1 MSISDRNTMSIDT
14 NVSQA
19 IDQNYFQRAKRVLP
33 GGVNS
38 NVRLAV
44 KDSFIV
50 RGQGSKVWDING
62 NEYIDYLLG
71 QGPNFLGHANPIVM
85 AKVSE
90 VIKDGMLFGAQNPL
104 EIEAAELVLDAVQW
118 GEQLRF
124 SVTGTEA
131 VQTALRVARA
141 HTSKT
146 KYVRFQGHYHG
157 WLDNVLTNTSL
168 GEAQPLSIGQSKM
181 ALKDCYVLPWNDLSA
196 VKDLIAKDQDIAA
209 IITEPMMV
217 NSGAIIPDPGY
228 LEGLRAICDEKNIVL
243 IFDEVI
249 TGFRL
254 SRGGAAER
262 FGVTPDLATYG
273 KAIAGG
279 FPVAALVGSEKL
291 LHRVGTGEINHS
303 GTFNGYAI
311 GCAATIASMNLLAKP
326 DAYQSLENL
335 GNKLISGMKELAKN
349 YSAPLHVQG
358 LPMAFHLSFG
368 SDEHIRNFQDLQ
380 KQNDAMYK
388 EFVSK
393 VRSQKLWIT
402 DRGIWYVSMAHSE
415 QDLEDTLHRF
425 DRALASMEFSK

>member
-1 MSISDRNTMSIDT
+1 MSVETHTSLTE
-14 NVSQA
+14 A
-19 IDQNYFQRAKRVLP
+19 LAARAEKVLP

-50 RGQGSKVWDING
+50 RGKGSRVWDVNG
-62 NEYIDYLLG
+62 TEYIDYLLG
-71 QGPNFLGHANPIVM
+71 QGPNFIGHANSEVLSD
-85 AKVSE
+85 VSE
-90 VIKDGMLFGAQNPL
+90 VMQNGMLFGAQNPL
-104 EIEAAELVLDAVQW
+104 EIEAAELVLEALKW
-118 GEQLRF
+118 PEQLRF

-141 HTSKT
+141 HTGKT

-157 WLDNVLTNTSL
+157 WLDNVLANTDL
-168 GEAQPLSIGQSKM
+168 GEAKPVSLGQSLA
-181 ALKDCYVLPWNDLSA
+181 ALSDCVVLPWNDLAA
-196 VKDLIAKDQDIAA
+196 VADLVAKDNDIAA

-217 NSGAIIPDPGY
+217 NSGAIVPDPGY
-228 LEGLRAICDEKNIVL
+228 LEGLREICNEKNIVL

-279 FPVAALVGSEKL
+279 FPVAALVGSKEL
-291 LHRVGTGEINHS
+291 LAKVGTGQINHS

-311 GCAATIASMNLLAKP
+311 GCAATISSMKLLARP
-326 DAYQSLENL
+326 NTYENL
-335 GNKLISGMKELAKN
+335 EVIGTQLMNGMKDLAKKHN
-349 YSAPLHVQG
+349 APLHIQG

-368 SDEHIRNFQDLQ
+368 SDDQIHNFADLQ
-380 KQNDAMYK
+380 KKNDPAYK
-388 EFVSK
+388 KFVQA
-393 VRSQKLWIT
+393 VRDAKIWIT
-402 DRGIWYVSMAHSE
+402 DRGIWYVSLAHT
-415 QDLEDTLHRF
+415 QEDVVETLKRF
-425 DRALASMEFSK
+425 DVALSNTSW

>member
-1 MSISDRNTMSIDT
+1 MSTLDRKTMSIDT
-14 NVSQA
+14 NLNHA
-19 IDQNYFQRAKRVLP
+19 ISRELFDRAQKVLP

-50 RGQGSKVWDING
+50 KGSGSKVWDING

-71 QGPNFLGHANPIVM
+71 QGPNFLGHANPDVL

-90 VIKDGMLFGAQNPL
+90 VLKDGMLFGAQNPL
-104 EIEAAELVLDAVQW
+104 EIAAAELVLDAISW

-141 HTSKT
+141 HTGKT

-168 GEAQPLSIGQSKM
+168 GEAQPLSSGQSKM
-181 ALKDCYVLPWNDLSA
+181 ALKDCYVLAWNDLS
-196 VKDLIAKDQDIAA
+196 VVRELISKDNDIAA

-217 NSGAIIPDPGY
+217 NSGAILPDPGY
-228 LEGLRAICDEKNIVL
+228 LEGLREICNEKNIVL

-254 SRGGAAER
+254 SRGGGAER
-262 FGVTPDLATYG
+262 FNVTPDLATYG

-291 LHRVGTGEINHS
+291 LHKVGTGEVNHS

-326 DAYQSLENL
+326 DAYKNLEKIGGSLIDGL
-335 GNKLISGMKELAKN
+335 RTIAKK
-349 YSAPLHVQG
+349 YSAPLHIQG

-368 SDEHIRNFQDLQ
+368 SDEQIHNFQDLQ

-388 EFVSK
+388 AFVLQ
-393 VRSQKLWIT
+393 VRNQNIWIT
-402 DRGIWYVSMAHSE
+402 DRGIWYVSMAHNE
-415 QDLEDTLHRF
+415 NDVHETLSRF
-425 DRALASMEFSK
+425 EKAILGMVFSN

>member
-1 MSISDRNTMSIDT
+1 MSVETKIDST
-14 NVSQA
+14 LAQDLFKRAQNVLS
-19 IDQNYFQRAKRVLP
+19 

-50 RGQGSKVWDING
+50 KGLGSKVWDIDG
-62 NEYIDYLLG
+62 TEYIDYLLG
-71 QGPNFLGHANPIVM
+71 QGPNFLGHANPRVL
-85 AKVSE
+85 AEVSE
-90 VIKDGMLFGAQNPL
+90 TMKNGMLFGAQNPL
-104 EIEAAELVLDAVQW
+104 EIEAAELVLDAIKW

-141 HTSKT
+141 STGKT

-157 WLDNVLTNTSL
+157 WLDNVLTNTSI
-168 GEAQPLSIGQSKM
+168 GAAQPLSLGQSKM

-196 VKDLIAKDQDIAA
+196 VKELIASDPDIAA

-217 NSGAIIPDPGY
+217 NSGAIIPDSGY
-228 LEGLRAICDEKNIVL
+228 LEGLRNICDENSIIL

-279 FPVAALVGSEKL
+279 FPVAALVGSRKL
-291 LHRVGTGEINHS
+291 LEKVGTGEVNHS

-311 GCAATIASMNLLAKP
+311 GCAATIASMKALSEPNAYKNLEEIGT
-326 DAYQSLENL
+326 SL
-335 GNKLISGMKELAKN
+335 IIGMKEIAKK
-349 YSAPLHVQG
+349 YRAPLHIQG
-358 LPMAFHLSFG
+358 VPMAFHVSFG
-368 SDEHIRNFQDLQ
+368 SDQQIHNFQDLQ
-380 KQNDAMYK
+380 KQNDVLYK
-388 EFVSK
+388 KFVNEI
-393 VRSQKLWIT
+393 RNQRIWIT
-402 DRGIWYVSMAHSE
+402 DRGIWYVSMAHSKSDVDE
-415 QDLEDTLHRF
+415 TLERF
-425 DRALASMEFSK
+425 DRAMANMGFSN

>member
-1 MSISDRNTMSIDT
+1 MSINTKL
-14 NVSQA
+14 NQA
-19 IDQNYFQRAKRVLP
+19 VNQDYFNRAQRVLP

-50 RGQGSKVWDING
+50 KGLGSRVWDING

-71 QGPNFLGHANPIVM
+71 QGPNFLGHANSDVLKKVNEVM
-85 AKVSE
+85 Q
-90 VIKDGMLFGAQNPL
+90 DGMLFGAQNPL
-104 EIEAAELVLDAVQW
+104 EVEAAELVLEAVKW

-141 HTSKT
+141 QTGNSK
-146 KYVRFQGHYHG
+146 YLRFQGHYHG
-157 WLDNVLTNTSL
+157 WLDNVLTNSNI
-168 GEAQPLSIGQSKM
+168 GEAQPLSKGQSKM
-181 ALKDCYVLPWNDLSA
+181 ALKDCYVLPWNDLAA
-196 VKDLIAKDQDIAA
+196 VKEIVASDSDIAA

-217 NSGAIIPDPGY
+217 NSGAIVPDAGY
-228 LEGLRAICDEKNIVL
+228 LEGLREICDEKNIIL

-279 FPVAALVGSEKL
+279 FPVAALIGSEKL
-291 LHRVGTGEINHS
+291 LHGVGTGEINHS

-311 GCAATIASMNLLAKP
+311 GCAATIASMKLLSKPEAYQNLERIGNLLIA
-326 DAYQSLENL
+326 
-335 GNKLISGMKELAKN
+335 GFKELSQKHA
-349 YSAPLHVQG
+349 APLHIQG

-380 KQNDAMYK
+380 KQNDALYK
-388 EFVSK
+388 NFVLEI
-393 VRSQKLWIT
+393 RNQNLWIT
-402 DRGIWYVSMAHSE
+402 DRGIWYVSMAHDE
-415 QDLEDTLHRF
+415 NDVTETLLRF
-425 DRALASMEFSK
+425 DQALSSMNFAN